1 MVMVKTDKEVW
12 NSYSV
17 RFVFNYAVVTTTVFA
32 LHEDAAPDIAA
43 DLIAEDLGIKSE
55 IFDTAQD
62 IEVELAG
69 IDVL

>member
-1 MVMVKTDKEVW
+1 MMVTTEKETW

-17 RFVFNYAVVTTTVFA
+17 RFVFDYAVVTTTVFA

-43 DLIAEDLGIKSE
+43 DLISADLGMRLE
-55 IFDTAQD
+55 MFDSAHD
-62 IEVELAG
+62 IEVELVD